1 MKQILKSINTSY
13 KGMRLRSRLEARTCV
28 WLDHLGVE
36 YEYEKEGYVLDSG
49 NYLPDFLIHN
59 FPSQDRS
66 PLKFWLEVKA
76 TEPTNEEINKL
87 RELSVKTGIPGKF
100 LVGCSTK
107 YRNRPYVMFK
117 SFLEI
122 YSIYYKN
129 QWNNSYRSCHPDIHF
144 FSFNQ
149 FPISTFLPLPKE
161 GSNYKRLEIDQP
173 KLNKIYDE
181 LNDCSIK
188 YDLGEILSL
197 KFLEAS
203 KAALAARFEFGE
215 K

>member
-1 MKQILKSINTSY
+1 MKQILKSINTTY

-28 WLDHLGVE
+28 WLDHLGIE

-59 FPSQDRS
+59 FPSQDRA

-100 LVGCSTK
+100 LVGCLTK
-107 YRNRPYVMFK
+107 NRIRPRVIFK

-129 QWNNSYRSCHPDIHF
+129 KWNESYRFCYPDIHF

-149 FPISTFLPLPKE
+149 YPISTFLPLPKE
-161 GSNYKRLEIDQP
+161 GHKRIEMDQN

-181 LNDCSIK
+181 LNDWTMKCH
-188 YDLGEILSL
+188 LGLMHSY

-215 K
+215 